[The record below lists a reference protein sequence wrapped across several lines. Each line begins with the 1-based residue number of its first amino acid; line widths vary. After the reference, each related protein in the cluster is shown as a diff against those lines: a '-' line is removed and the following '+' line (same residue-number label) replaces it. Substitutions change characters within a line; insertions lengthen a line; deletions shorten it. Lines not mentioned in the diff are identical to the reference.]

1 MKLTTDSPRS
11 THRSS
16 GLLRAR
22 ASRALVLTGL
32 AALAAM
38 AAVRPALAQQSATIR
53 ASAVVMPSFVEVVVA
68 STDARLV
75 QVRGVPGAS
84 VRTVAV
90 AGRDPADGPTAP
102 VERRVRVVVE
112 YPAT

>member
-1 MKLTTDSPRS
+1 VKLTTDPQRQA
-11 THRSS
+11 HRGS
-16 GLLRAR
+16 GFAISL
-22 ASRALVLTGL
+22 ASRALVLAGL

-102 VERRVRVVVE
+102 VARRVRVVVE
-112 YPAT
+112 YPTT